1 MIDASSQINISPRLA
16 RIERWVPGVRTLHT
30 HKTAGLP
37 RDLVSG
43 AVLPVWAALRGQ
55 ARRRLIGWG
64 LGVQVAMLC
73 SAVRQLPRR
82 PGWPWALV
90 LTSLVIYTLA
100 LIETGVAGV
109 SLRRDL
115 Y

>member
-1 MIDASSQINISPRLA
+1 M
-16 RIERWVPGVRTLHT
+16 RTLRT
-30 HKTAGLP
+30 YKTAWLP

-90 LTSLVIYTLA
+90 LASLVIYTLA
-100 LIETGVAGV
+100 QIETGVAGV
-109 SLRRDL
+109 LLLRELFGRAKQA
-115 Y
+115 